1 MQVFVVVDLETGVA
15 YAVKVCELIGPAYS
29 LKNKILRFIKCSD
42 CIHVIVSSRGTILM
56 YRGYVPYPG
65 KYSLHP
71 RLHSLTYMQFV
82 INLKL
87 GIRRGAWEPN
97 PYCTLRD
104 VFCVVHA

>member
-71 RLHSLTYMQFV
+71 RLHS
-82 INLKL
+82 
-87 GIRRGAWEPN
+87 
-97 PYCTLRD
+97 D
-104 VFCVVHA
+104 VDQGKGMHGSETQQLLILLP